1 VVVVGGTISAAV
13 LALIVLPVTYY
24 WACVLREH
32 LIRRR
37 ALVAVPQ

>member
-24 WACVLREH
+24 WACMAREKI
-32 LIRRR
+32 LQRR
-37 ALVAVPQ
+37 AFVNAPQ